1 MSAANP
7 PSVASANVQARLL
20 NSAPVK
26 AAMND
31 AVDIVKAQINL
42 QGDGHSSNQVPKHR
56 IIIKE
61 GNHTNKINVISQEA
75 TSRDSEAPESTAAEE
90 KASDELDDD
99 IIDTLENRVG
109 GSDTQSTDSSIP
121 RRHSWS
127 EWSGM
132 EDDHDSVDQSSDA
145 DPSLAEPMTVK
156 EGTGKDSI
164 SFASAKTTTFL
175 PALSMGGY
183 WSGSEDD
190 AQIDDSVSK
199 IKIRKNKR
207 GQRARQKIYE
217 KKYGKNANHLKKV
230 EQSRDHGWD
239 ARRGAQESDQRTNR
253 RGRRHAPK
261 SNGTR
266 DKTRRPPA
274 RGPTSSGANTEVLG
288 PRKQSSAS
296 TALHPSWE
304 AAKKAKEQ
312 KKAAP
317 FQGKKVTFD

>member
-7 PSVASANVQARLL
+7 PSVASANVQARLF

-26 AAMND
+26 AAMNE
-31 AVDIVKAQINL
+31 AVDIVRAQINL
-42 QGDGHSSNQVPKHR
+42 HGDGHSSNQVAQHR
-56 IIIKE
+56 IITEKK
-61 GNHTNKINVISQEA
+61 NNTNKNNVVSQEA
-75 TSRDSEAPESTAAEE
+75 IYRDSEPPEWTAVRE
-90 KASDELDDD
+90 KTSDELDDD
-99 IIDTLENRVG
+99 TMDMLEKRVAE
-109 GSDTQSTDSSIP
+109 SDTPSSASSLAQ
-121 RRHSWS
+121 RHSWS
-127 EWSGM
+127 EWSGV

-145 DPSLAEPMTVK
+145 DPSLAEPTMSK
-156 EGTGKDSI
+156 EGARKDSV
-164 SFASAKTTTFL
+164 SAATTKATTFL
-175 PALSMGGY
+175 PALTMGGY

-217 KKYGKNANHLKKV
+217 QKYGKNANHLKKA

-239 ARRGAQESDQRTNR
+239 ARRGAQESEPRTNR
-253 RGRRHAPK
+253 RGRRQAPK
-261 SNGTR
+261 RG
-266 DKTRRPPA
+266 DKIKRLPA

-288 PRKQSSAS
+288 PRKQSSVS